1 MNLTTTTQVDPAVA
15 TFYDR
20 VLLKRGLPFLVHE
33 LFAQDRPIKQRNG
46 NQIKFQKYRALAQAT
61 TPLVE
66 GVTPSGKQ
74 PTKTSVTATL
84 EQYGDYIHF
93 TDMVSL
99 VNQDPVLTEF
109 NEILGEQSGESLDA
123 VCRDKIV
130 AGSNVYYAGSYADA
144 TIDTRVEVNTAPTSA
159 DFKKCRETMI
169 GNKATMIASLIK
181 ASTGIGTM
189 PVAPAFFCIAHY
201 ELQNDFEDM
210 SGWLPAHQYP
220 NGMPAY
226 PSEIGALPD
235 ANMRFLITQN
245 GKVWRHSGGTT
256 GAGTTYRSDDATNVD
271 VFSCL
276 IIGKNAYGK
285 VPLEGENMR
294 SIVKAVGSSGSSDP
308 LDQRGS
314 AGWKATTT
322 YCILEDLFMI
332 RAEFAAT
339 L

>member
-1 MNLTTTTQVDPAVA
+1 MNLTTTTQIDPAVA
-15 TFYDR
+15 TYYDR
-20 VLLKRGLPFLVHE
+20 ILLKRGLPFLVHE
-33 LFAQDRPIKQRNG
+33 LFAQNRPIRQRNG

-84 EQYGDYIHF
+84 EQYGDFIHF

-109 NEILGEQSGESLDA
+109 NELLGEQGGESLDA

-130 AGSNVYYAGSYADA
+130 AGSNVYYAGSYADSS
-144 TIDTRVEVNTAPTSA
+144 IDTRGEVNTAPTSA

-169 GNKATMIASLIK
+169 GNKASMIASNIK
-181 ASTGIGTM
+181 ASTGVGTM
-189 PVAPAFFCIAHY
+189 PVAPSFFCIAHY
-201 ELQNDFEDM
+201 ELQNDLEDM
-210 SGWLPAHQYP
+210 SGWLPVHQYP
-220 NGMPAY
+220 NGKPAY

-256 GAGTTYRSDDATNVD
+256 GAGTTYRSDDDTNVD

-276 IIGKNAYGK
+276 IIGQNAYGK
-285 VPLEGENMR
+285 VPLEGENLK
-294 SIVKAVGSSGSSDP
+294 SIIKAVGSSGSSDP